1 MQKDILLSGISKS
14 FENTTVFHRLDLTI
28 PCPGITALM
37 GESGRGKSTLVSM
50 LTGLLSPDEGTITL
64 PFSSVSIAFQDPL
77 LLPWMNAR
85 DNVAIVLKG
94 IPKKEK
100 LRQAD
105 EMLKDL
111 GIADAAEKLPAEL
124 SGGMQQRVSLARAF
138 LCVGELLILDE
149 PFRGLDEDNKNN
161 VIALIRRE
169 SLSRHVL
176 LVTHDEKAAKDLGA
190 TIIRLPSHKE

>member
-149 PFRGLDEDNKNN
+149 PFRGLD
-161 VIALIRRE
+161 
-169 SLSRHVL
+169 
-176 LVTHDEKAAKDLGA
+176 
-190 TIIRLPSHKE
+190 